1 MNRICRTLKTRYK
14 LIRFHFSPSKAW
26 IEKYFRLNVVECIFY
41 LPRLFVYHVE
51 TENQETKDQLTIMQ
65 ENLIRFITPLGFLA
79 IFFGLLMGLLGSDWI
94 GFLSQN
100 WIIVKLF
107 VVLVLVFYQIFCWKI
122 LKNLK
127 SGSHN
132 WTGFKLR
139 VFNEMPV
146 LLLLIGIVAAVFK
159 F

>member
-1 MNRICRTLKTRYK
+1 MSLYLVFKVLHIL
-14 LIRFHFSPSKAW
+14 FMVSWFAG
-26 IEKYFRLNVVECIFY
+26 IFY

-107 VVLVLVFYQIFCWKI
+107 VVLVLVFYQILCWKI

-132 WTGFKLR
+132 WTGLKLR
-139 VFNEMPV
+139 VFNEIPV

>member
-1 MNRICRTLKTRYK
+1 
-14 LIRFHFSPSKAW
+14 
-26 IEKYFRLNVVECIFY
+26 
-41 LPRLFVYHVE
+41 
-51 TENQETKDQLTIMQ
+51 MQ
-65 ENLIRFITPLGFLA
+65 ENLIRFITPLGLLA
-79 IFFGLLMGLLGSDWI
+79 IFFGLLMGFLGSDWI

-127 SGSHN
+127 SASHN

-139 VFNEMPV
+139 VFNEIPV
-146 LLLLIGIVAAVFK
+146 LLLLIGIIAAVFK